1 MPRQKDD
8 DSSKAGP
15 EQVHKG
21 GQLVAHPVG
30 SSSSPCRPVL
40 LSVSCLILPARD
52 GFLPEGLSQLCR
64 GDGSLAARMPTHPE
78 PFIRSSVGKKMVRIP
93 FAWKDGGFSQGAGG
107 EESQ

>member
-30 SSSSPCRPVL
+30 SSSFPCRPVL

-52 GFLPEGLSQLCR
+52 GFL
-64 GDGSLAARMPTHPE
+64 AARMPTHPE
-78 PFIRSSVGKKMVRIP
+78 PFIRSSVGEKMVCIP
-93 FAWKDGGFSQGAGG
+93 FAWKDGGFSQGVGG